1 MYHQHEQYYRIREL
15 REDNDW
21 TQKKIAEYLNCSQQA
36 YSSYELGQR
45 DVPIQVLI
53 KLSEL
58 YGTSVDFLLGL
69 TKKKEPYR

>member
-1 MYHQHEQYYRIREL
+1 MYPRIREL
-15 REDNDW
+15 REDNDL

-45 DVPIQVLI
+45 DLPIQVLI
-53 KLSEL
+53 ELSKL

-69 TKKKEPYR
+69 TKKKEPYG